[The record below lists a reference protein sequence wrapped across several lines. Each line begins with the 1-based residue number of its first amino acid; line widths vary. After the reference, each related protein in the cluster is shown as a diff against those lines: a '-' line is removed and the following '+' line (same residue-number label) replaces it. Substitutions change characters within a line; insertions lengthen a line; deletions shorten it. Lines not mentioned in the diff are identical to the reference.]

1 MSVPDK
7 QYPLTVYRLI
17 LMTAAAV
24 WGLGFVIG
32 KSAIATV
39 GATWFTAIRFLG
51 AGIVLVILLFPHL
64 KRNFCRKTLKAGLII
79 GVATFVGF
87 WTQFLGLGLT
97 TPSKN
102 AFLSACYCLTVPFI
116 WWVVS
121 RRRPPAKTLIAAA
134 ICTVGI
140 GLVSLTE
147 GFSISLGDGVSIA
160 SAFLYGAEIV
170 IIGLVMRDNDVLTIT
185 VIQQFTA
192 GILALLLALTTQPM
206 PTMAQVATPEFIGA
220 MTYVAMLSAAF
231 GAVAQNTA
239 QAHLSPS
246 EAGLLC
252 SLESVFCALFSVAF
266 FGEVLTV
273 RMAVGFAFI
282 FAAIVATQLGD
293 KGGEAAVADSA
304 AGGSS
309 GGESPTSGK
318 PAKRN
323 RGRIA
328 R

>member
-1 MSVPDK
+1 MGVPDK
-7 QYPLTVYRLI
+7 QYPMTVYRLI

-32 KSAIATV
+32 KGAIGTV

-51 AGIVLVILLFPHL
+51 AGVVLVILLFPHL

-79 GVATFVGF
+79 GMATFVGF

-160 SAFLYGAEIV
+160 SAFLYGGEIV

-185 VIQQFTA
+185 VVQQFTA
-192 GILALLLALTTQPM
+192 GILALLLALVTQPM
-206 PTMAQVATPEFIGA
+206 PLWRRAPRPSS
-220 MTYVAMLSAAF
+220 SA
-231 GAVAQNTA
+231 
-239 QAHLSPS
+239 P
-246 EAGLLC
+246 
-252 SLESVFCALFSVAF
+252 
-266 FGEVLTV
+266 
-273 RMAVGFAFI
+273 
-282 FAAIVATQLGD
+282 
-293 KGGEAAVADSA
+293 
-304 AGGSS
+304 
-309 GGESPTSGK
+309 
-318 PAKRN
+318 
-323 RGRIA
+323 
-328 R
+328 

>member
-1 MSVPDK
+1 MGITDK
-7 QYPLTVYRLI
+7 QYPMTVYRLI

-32 KSAIATV
+32 KGAIGTV

-51 AGIVLVILLFPHL
+51 AGVVLVILLFPHL

-79 GVATFVGF
+79 GMATFVGF

-121 RRRPPAKTLIAAA
+121 RRRPPAKTIIAAA

-160 SAFLYGAEIV
+160 SAFLYGGEIV

-185 VIQQFTA
+185 VVQQFTA
-192 GILALLLALTTQPM
+192 GILALLLALVTQPM

-220 MTYVAMLSAAF
+220 MTYVAMLSAHCSAWCSSARCSRPAWRWASRSSSAPSWQPSLATRAAMLPRPAPQPT
-231 GAVAQNTA
+231 GLQVAKA
-239 QAHLSPS
+239 PYRESPPS
-246 EAGLLC
+246 E
-252 SLESVFCALFSVAF
+252 
-266 FGEVLTV
+266 T
-273 RMAVGFAFI
+273 
-282 FAAIVATQLGD
+282 AA
-293 KGGEAAVADSA
+293 E
-304 AGGSS
+304 
-309 GGESPTSGK
+309 
-318 PAKRN
+318 
-323 RGRIA
+323 
-328 R
+328 

>member
-1 MSVPDK
+1 M
-7 QYPLTVYRLI
+7 
-17 LMTAAAV
+17 
-24 WGLGFVIG
+24 
-32 KSAIATV
+32 
-39 GATWFTAIRFLG
+39 
-51 AGIVLVILLFPHL
+51 
-64 KRNFCRKTLKAGLII
+64 
-79 GVATFVGF
+79 
-87 WTQFLGLGLT
+87 
-97 TPSKN
+97 
-102 AFLSACYCLTVPFI
+102 
-116 WWVVS
+116 
-121 RRRPPAKTLIAAA
+121 
-134 ICTVGI
+134 
-140 GLVSLTE
+140 
-147 GFSISLGDGVSIA
+147 
-160 SAFLYGAEIV
+160 

-185 VIQQFTA
+185 VVQQFTA
-192 GILALLLALTTQPM
+192 GILALLLALVTQPM

-231 GAVAQNTA
+231 GAVAQNMA

-266 FGEVLTV
+266 FGEVLTA

-304 AGGSS
+304 AGVSS
-309 GGESPTSGK
+309 SGESPASGK

>member
-1 MSVPDK
+1 MGVPDK
-7 QYPLTVYRLI
+7 QYPMTVYRLI

-32 KSAIATV
+32 KGAIGTV

-79 GVATFVGF
+79 GMATFVGF

-160 SAFLYGAEIV
+160 SAFLYGGEIV

-185 VIQQFTA
+185 VVQQSTA
-192 GILALLLALTTQPM
+192 GILALLLAL
-206 PTMAQVATPEFIGA
+206 AYAHYGA
-220 MTYVAMLSAAF
+220 GRHARVHRRHDLRGYALGGLRRRGAEHGAGAPVPLRGRPALLARKRVLRAVQRGVLRRGAHGPHGDGLRVHLRRHRGNSAWRQ
-231 GAVAQNTA
+231 GQRR
-239 QAHLSPS
+239 
-246 EAGLLC
+246 GRRRLLC
-252 SLESVFCALFSVAF
+252 RRVY
-266 FGEVLTV
+266 
-273 RMAVGFAFI
+273 RWRKHRI
-282 FAAIVATQLGD
+282 
-293 KGGEAAVADSA
+293 
-304 AGGSS
+304 
-309 GGESPTSGK
+309 GK
-318 PAKRN
+318 
-323 RGRIA
+323 A

>member
-7 QYPLTVYRLI
+7 QYPLNVYRLI

-39 GATWFTAIRFLG
+39 GATWFTSIRFLG

-192 GILALLLALTTQPM
+192 GILALLLALATQPM
-206 PTMAQVATPEFIGA
+206 PTAIWFFTTAPMPICAKAPTRTEPPRAARGATCA
-220 MTYVAMLSAAF
+220 KSSSTLSCST
-231 GAVAQNTA
+231 TA
-239 QAHLSPS
+239 P
-246 EAGLLC
+246 
-252 SLESVFCALFSVAF
+252 
-266 FGEVLTV
+266 VLTMQC
-273 RMAVGFAFI
+273 RPTRAQTFT
-282 FAAIVATQLGD
+282 AAPARTTVPAPSSA
-293 KGGEAAVADSA
+293 KGLIWAEG
-304 AGGSS
+304 
-309 GGESPTSGK
+309 
-318 PAKRN
+318 
-323 RGRIA
+323 
-328 R
+328 

>member
-1 MSVPDK
+1 MGVPDK
-7 QYPLTVYRLI
+7 QYPMTVYRLI

-32 KSAIATV
+32 KGAIGTV

-79 GVATFVGF
+79 GMATFVGF

-160 SAFLYGAEIV
+160 SAFLYGGEIV

-185 VIQQFTA
+185 VVQQFTA
-192 GILALLLALTTQPM
+192 GLLALLLALVTQPM
-206 PTMAQVATPEFIGA
+206 PTMAQVATPGFIGA
-220 MTYVAMLSAAF
+220 MTYVAMLSRRPSAPWRRTQRRLTCRPPRLACSARSKACSARCSAWRFSARCSRSAWRWASRSSSPPSWQPSSATRAAKLPRPAPQPT
-231 GAVAQNTA
+231 GLQVAKA
-239 QAHLSPS
+239 PYRESPPS
-246 EAGLLC
+246 E
-252 SLESVFCALFSVAF
+252 
-266 FGEVLTV
+266 T
-273 RMAVGFAFI
+273 
-282 FAAIVATQLGD
+282 AA
-293 KGGEAAVADSA
+293 E
-304 AGGSS
+304 
-309 GGESPTSGK
+309 
-318 PAKRN
+318 
-323 RGRIA
+323 
-328 R
+328 

>member
-7 QYPLTVYRLI
+7 QYPLNVYRLI

-79 GVATFVGF
+79 GVATFMGF

-160 SAFLYGAEIV
+160 SAVLYGAEIV
-170 IIGLVMRDNDVLTIT
+170 IIGLVMRDNDVL
-185 VIQQFTA
+185 
-192 GILALLLALTTQPM
+192 ALLLAFTTQPM
-206 PTMAQVATPEFIGA
+206 PTMTQVATPEFIGA

-252 SLESVFCALFSVAF
+252 SLESVFCALFSVVF
-266 FGEVLTV
+266 FGEVLTA

-293 KGGEAAVADSA
+293 KGGEAAVADSGA
-304 AGGSS
+304 HGSAGC
-309 GGESPTSGK
+309 ESPASGK

>member
-1 MSVPDK
+1 MGITDK
-7 QYPLTVYRLI
+7 QYPLNVYRLI

-32 KSAIATV
+32 KGAIGTV

-51 AGIVLVILLFPHL
+51 AGVVLVILLFPHL

-79 GVATFVGF
+79 GMTTFVGF

-147 GFSISLGDGVSIA
+147 GFSISLGDSVSIA
-160 SAFLYGAEIV
+160 SAFLYGGEIV

-185 VIQQFTA
+185 VVQQFTA
-192 GILALLLALTTQPM
+192 GILALLLALVTQPM
-206 PTMAQVATPEFIGA
+206 PTMAQLATPEFIGA

-231 GAVAQNTA
+231 GAVAQNMA

-266 FGEVLTV
+266 FGEVLTA

-282 FAAIVATQLGD
+282 FAAIAATQLGD

-304 AGGSS
+304 AGVSS
-309 GGESPTSGK
+309 SGESPASGK

>member
-1 MSVPDK
+1 MGVPDK
-7 QYPLTVYRLI
+7 QYPMTVYRLI

-32 KSAIATV
+32 KGAIGTV

-51 AGIVLVILLFPHL
+51 AGVVLVILLFPHL

-79 GVATFVGF
+79 GMATFVGF

-147 GFSISLGDGVSIA
+147 GFSISLGDGVSI
-160 SAFLYGAEIV
+160 
-170 IIGLVMRDNDVLTIT
+170 GLVMRDNDVLTIT
-185 VIQQFTA
+185 VVQQFTA
-192 GILALLLALTTQPM
+192 GILALLLALVTQPM

-231 GAVAQNTA
+231 GAVAQNMA

-252 SLESVFCALFSVAF
+252 SLESVFCALFSVVF
-266 FGEVLTV
+266 FGEVLTA
-273 RMAVGFAFI
+273 RMAMGFAFI

-293 KGGEAAVADSA
+293 KGSDAATA
-304 AGGSS
+304 GSS
-309 GGESPTSGK
+309 ADGSTGGESTASGK

-323 RGRIA
+323 RGRIS